1 VNNDTA
7 LLLVEDVKAGYGKV
21 QVLNGI
27 SIDLAAGENIGLFGP
42 NGHGKTTLLR
52 AISGLVKPT
61 SGSIR
66 FKGVDITRASPD
78 RVVELGL
85 IHVPQGNLL
94 FPDLTIAET
103 LELGAHRSKAR
114 AKAAASLALAMEIFP
129 KLAQRAKQRVSTLS
143 GGERQMV
150 SIGMALMNDPET
162 LILDEPTLGLSPK
175 VKQELCASIDAI
187 SARGIPLI
195 VVEQDIEFLLTLTRR
210 LYFISHGEMN
220 TALSADERP
229 SNKEIMEMYF
239 GT

>member
-1 VNNDTA
+1 M
-7 LLLVEDVKAGYGKV
+7 
-21 QVLNGI
+21 
-27 SIDLAAGENIGLFGP
+27 
-42 NGHGKTTLLR
+42 
-52 AISGLVKPT
+52 
-61 SGSIR
+61 
-66 FKGVDITRASPD
+66 
-78 RVVELGL
+78 
-85 IHVPQGNLL
+85 PQGNLL
-94 FPDLTIAET
+94 FPDLTISET
-103 LELGAHRSKAR
+103 LELGAHRNKAR
-114 AKAAASLALAMEIFP
+114 AKAAASLALVMEIFA
-129 KLAQRAKQRVSTLS
+129 KLGQRAKQRVSTLS

-175 VKQELCASIDAI
+175 VKEELCASIDAI

-220 TALSADERP
+220 SALSADEKP